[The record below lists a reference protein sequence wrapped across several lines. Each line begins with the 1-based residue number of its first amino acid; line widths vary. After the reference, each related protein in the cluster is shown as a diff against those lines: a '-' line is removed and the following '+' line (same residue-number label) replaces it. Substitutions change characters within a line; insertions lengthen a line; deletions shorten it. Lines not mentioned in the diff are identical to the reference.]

1 MEAVISGI
9 PSKGGRHAE
18 RERERPRD
26 ESVDLAKGIGILF
39 VIGGHCGYTPVLGI
53 QPYSFHMPLF
63 YFIAGFFLHFSEPP
77 MVFLG
82 KKVKL
87 LLLPYFIYN
96 VFFGVVTYLLQYIK
110 IPWGH
115 LSFFDVLNFHN
126 LFIEP
131 FFSGHQYQIS
141 CPLWFVPSLFLVM
154 LFFSIT
160 RNIISFFYETKLRRT
175 LLVFLLVILYYI
187 NIYGY
192 NYDENMYMAVLSRT
206 LVGYSFCIL
215 GNIFYKYYRNI
226 NTLTVFIG
234 GVFLYGYLSM
244 KVGVYGYSTLFN
256 QYGNG
261 DGKIISFF
269 LTLAG
274 VLMVTMFSRMLVH
287 KNIFFNKEG
296 FIWLGKNSFHIMAIH
311 LSAFLILNIC
321 IAAFFPDKH
330 VADITNIYFRY
341 PNIDWIYFFFST
353 WFCIAVIKKVQF
365 IKNYWGEL
373 LQKRGCHSSS

>member
-1 MEAVISGI
+1 
-9 PSKGGRHAE
+9 
-18 RERERPRD
+18 
-26 ESVDLAKGIGILF
+26 
-39 VIGGHCGYTPVLGI
+39 
-53 QPYSFHMPLF
+53 
-63 YFIAGFFLHFSEPP
+63 
-77 MVFLG
+77 
-82 KKVKL
+82 
-87 LLLPYFIYN
+87 
-96 VFFGVVTYLLQYIK
+96 
-110 IPWGH
+110 
-115 LSFFDVLNFHN
+115 
-126 LFIEP
+126 
-131 FFSGHQYQIS
+131 
-141 CPLWFVPSLFLVM
+141 
-154 LFFSIT
+154 
-160 RNIISFFYETKLRRT
+160 
-175 LLVFLLVILYYI
+175 
-187 NIYGY
+187 
-192 NYDENMYMAVLSRT
+192 MYMAVLSRT